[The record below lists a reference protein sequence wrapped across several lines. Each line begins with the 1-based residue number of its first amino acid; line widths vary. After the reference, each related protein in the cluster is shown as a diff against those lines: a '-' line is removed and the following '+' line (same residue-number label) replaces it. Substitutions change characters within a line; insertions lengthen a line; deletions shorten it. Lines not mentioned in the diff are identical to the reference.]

1 MVVIDCRFRKYAI
14 TETEQIKTM
23 QNCCIVYSLALL
35 VVFYKQYAL
44 IFVFP
49 PASTFSLF
57 KCRHFLLKRKA
68 MLRLQRK
75 NSMRN

>member
-1 MVVIDCRFRKYAI
+1 MVVIDRRFRKYAI
-14 TETEQIKTM
+14 TETEHIKTM

-49 PASTFSLF
+49 LHLLF
-57 KCRHFLLKRKA
+57 PYSNVDTSC
-68 MLRLQRK
+68 
-75 NSMRN
+75 